1 MGFLLDGSGERGV
14 QVVPREDGPQVTSA
28 SYQAF
33 VLYVYQYLMFC
44 EYIKFIVKE
53 QANLN
58 WYYTARMIGGVLTSL
73 DGKSSLS

>member
-14 QVVPREDGPQVTSA
+14 QVVPREAGPQVTSA

-53 QANLN
+53 HQHNYSYFYPITLLAYLSATLNLAQ
-58 WYYTARMIGGVLTSL
+58 TA
-73 DGKSSLS
+73 